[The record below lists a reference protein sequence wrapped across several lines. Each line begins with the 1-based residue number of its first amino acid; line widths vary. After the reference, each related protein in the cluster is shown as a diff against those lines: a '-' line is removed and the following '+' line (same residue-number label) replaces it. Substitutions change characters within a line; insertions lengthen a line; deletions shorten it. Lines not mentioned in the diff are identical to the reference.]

1 MFRWKTRVDVI
12 IYKCSNDNCPHRLN
26 AVKKLNESEHA
37 VRRIKSSQFKLCYT
51 YREYLFKPNEL
62 THSRPIRPK
71 IDITK
76 IHNSGNILGLILF
89 FYVSFAVSAR
99 KTAFILRW
107 VFNINVSYQTVLNYA
122 EAASFYCHTFN
133 MQFKGPI
140 DNISAGDETYIRIS
154 GQDAFVFL
162 FLSSKNHKITA
173 YHLAHS
179 RKTLPAAIA
188 VSEAIRTAEPKQKLT
203 LITDANPSYA
213 AGIMFLNSKRLE
225 ELPPIE
231 HRQVVGLQNLDEE
244 STIYRPFKQL
254 IERLNRTF
262 KFHVRPS
269 HGFKS
274 DSGAMALVALFVTH
288 YNFLR
293 PHMALDYRTPVEMP
307 SLNTI
312 STIQGKWSKILSL
325 AS

>member
-1 MFRWKTRVDVI
+1 MFRWKTRVDVV
-12 IYKCSNDNCPHRLN
+12 IYKCSNDNCPHRIR
-26 AVKKLNESEHA
+26 AIKKLNESENT
-37 VRRIKSSQFKLCYT
+37 VRRTKSSQFKLCYT
-51 YREYLFKPNEL
+51 YREYLFKPGEL
-62 THSRPIRPK
+62 THSSPIKPK

-76 IHNSGNILGLILF
+76 IHNSDNILGLILS

-107 VFNINVSYQTVLNYA
+107 IFNINVSYQTVLNYA
-122 EAASFYCHTFN
+122 EAASFHCHAFN

-140 DNISAGDETYIRIS
+140 DDISAGDETYIKIS

-162 FLSSKNHKITA
+162 FISSKNHKITA

-188 VSEAIRTAEPKQKLT
+188 MSEAIRTAEPEQKLT
-203 LITDANPSYA
+203 LITDANPSYS
-213 AGIMFLNSKRLE
+213 AGIMFLNSRRPE

-244 STIYRPFKQL
+244 STTYRPFKQL

-274 DSGAMALVALFVTH
+274 NNGAMALIALFATH

-293 PHMALDYRTPVEMP
+293 PHMALGYRTPVEIP
-307 SLNTI
+307 NLNAI
-312 STIQGKWSKILSL
+312 STIQGKWSKILSM